1 MAMKLPPPLAH
12 RLRRL
17 TPNVWPGVFA
27 RLRFDFL
34 CSSFAAL
41 FALYTI
47 IRMIFIWGGRA
58 SPVNALGHGK
68 LRGGWRLVLPPWTAG
83 APLKRETC
91 VQTTGAPIRRETCVL
106 GLRLVLP

>member
-1 MAMKLPPPLAH
+1 MARGFRAPAL
-12 RLRRL
+12 RLSL
-17 TPNVWPGVFA
+17 LIFC
-27 RLRFDFL
+27 RFVR
-34 CSSFAAL
+34 S
-41 FALYTI
+41 LYHYSYDLY
-47 IRMIFIWGGRA
+47 MGGRA
-58 SPVNALGHGK
+58 SPVNALGHGN